1 MKYQEKMGK
10 FRGQSSRLV
19 RFAVLVGICGFPVQ
33 TLATGI
39 AIFRSDDAVVIAVDS
54 KTTVHDRGRV
64 QGELETCK
72 LTRLRDA
79 VFVATGTTRTR
90 RMTSNGLATTF
101 DVRQLAMDLLNAP
114 GSIED
119 RIGKFR
125 HVLEMTLAKTFK
137 KRRQFDQRS
146 GVPVLAVAIA
156 AADNGVPVLWHL
168 SYTPN
173 DSPDQPLSLRPKSGL
188 CAAGCKQP
196 WTLMGQS
203 QYLLDQISSGRLQP
217 LLSAPNRAET
227 ARRFVEV
234 MIEGAPARV
243 GPPIDVVEVKPD
255 GQAVCVNCKIGC
267 PAG

>member
-1 MKYQEKMGK
+1 MRK
-10 FRGQSSRLV
+10 FRDQFSRIV
-19 RFAVLVGICGFPVQ
+19 RVAVLVGICCFPVT

-64 QGELETCK
+64 QGERETCK

-90 RMTSNGLATTF
+90 RMTSSGLATTF
-101 DVRQLAMDLLNAP
+101 DVRQLALDLLNAP

-125 HVLEMTLAKTFK
+125 HVLEMNLAKIFR
-137 KRRQFDQRS
+137 KRWQFDQPP

-156 AADNGVPVLWHL
+156 AADNGVPVVWHL

-173 DSPDQPLSLRPKSGL
+173 DSTDQPLSLRPKSGL

-196 WTLMGQS
+196 WTLMGHH
-203 QYLLDQISSGRLQP
+203 QYLLDQISSGPLQP
-217 LLSAPNRAET
+217 LLSNPNRAET

-243 GPPIDVVEVKPD
+243 GAPIDVVEIKPD
-255 GQAVCVNCKIGC
+255 GQAVCVNCKAGC